1 MPCGRISVAV
11 ACFVVGMSAT
21 AAMAQHEPPKV
32 EMRAVPPPDVA
43 PPTPVQPLVIEA
55 ADPAALRSQSLQFV
69 TAFAAASPKL
79 DQLARWVHPICV
91 SVEGLP
97 PDQAAQ
103 VEDRVRE
110 VAKAVDVGVLKAGCA
125 PNVEIMFTAQPQ
137 RLIDSVAD
145 TRESLLGYW
154 HRRDRDKLKL
164 VNYPVQSWY
173 TTITVGGADRTGLAF
188 AYAEGGANGASTPA
202 GALSGG
208 EVLEDPDSHTPVG
221 CGESRLTSCLKS
233 ALQHVLVVVDTGEV
247 RGQPLGVVADYIAML
262 TLTQPQSRG
271 DCAVLPSVLDLF
283 NQGCAAGAAAGLSRA
298 DAAYL
303 TAFYKANLQDRKVGE
318 EKDIASRMAKILIKA
333 KASPMRASH

>member
-1 MPCGRISVAV
+1 M
-11 ACFVVGMSAT
+11 
-21 AAMAQHEPPKV
+21 
-32 EMRAVPPPDVA
+32 
-43 PPTPVQPLVIEA
+43 
-55 ADPAALRSQSLQFV
+55 
-69 TAFAAASPKL
+69 
-79 DQLARWVHPICV
+79 
-91 SVEGLP
+91 
-97 PDQAAQ
+97 
-103 VEDRVRE
+103 
-110 VAKAVDVGVLKAGCA
+110 
-125 PNVEIMFTAQPQ
+125 
-137 RLIDSVAD
+137 
-145 TRESLLGYW
+145 
-154 HRRDRDKLKL
+154 
-164 VNYPVQSWY
+164 
-173 TTITVGGADRTGLAF
+173 
-188 AYAEGGANGASTPA
+188 
-202 GALSGG
+202 
-208 EVLEDPDSHTPVG
+208 LEDPDSHTPVG